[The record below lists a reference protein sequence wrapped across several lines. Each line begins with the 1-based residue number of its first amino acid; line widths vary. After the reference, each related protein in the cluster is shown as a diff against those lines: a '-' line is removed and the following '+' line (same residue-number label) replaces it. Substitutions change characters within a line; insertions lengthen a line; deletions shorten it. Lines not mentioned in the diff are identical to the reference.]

1 MTDDE
6 IIAVVRAHKE
16 GKTIQYRKLHGPR
29 IWNEEGWVNHP
40 FGNIEWHFVS
50 IEYRVAPEPRKP
62 REWKIPITANG
73 GVAYTANGGVAYL
86 TTEPITI
93 VRVREVI
100 D

>member
-1 MTDDE
+1 MMSNAE
-6 IIAVVRAHKE
+6 IVKVVLSHSE
-16 GKTIQYRKLHGPR
+16 GKKIQFKNHQWDKWDDCDPQPA
-29 IWNEEGWVNHP
+29 WNFEQ
-40 FGNIEWHFVS
+40 S
-50 IEYRVAPEPRKP
+50 DYRVAPEPRKP

-73 GVAYTANGGVAYL
+73 GVAYL